1 MNSAPIATRHFLH
14 SGNNPAMTLNQFILL
29 IMTWLPQL
37 QHLAL
42 SFAVPYIPT
51 ETIARTRNMRISTVT
66 PIALLA
72 LETADP
78 SGAKSDPTESATA
91 PTETTTSNLFNCRLV
106 SFVASG
112 NRILSIGIVAIFII
126 PLHSPH
132 SVNPPPRF
140 ASQHKSSV
148 SSRHVW
154 HNAYHMEVQS
164 RKYPHIPHKP
174 HGTENQISKIVRAMR
189 SFPLYKKRHNSKG
202 KTIMATANIVS
213 NNGMLFSSRHTN
225 GPSNG

>member
-14 SGNNPAMTLNQFILL
+14 SGNNPAMTFNPFRLL

-66 PIALLA
+66 PIALWA

-112 NRILSIGIVAIFII
+112 NRILSIGIVAIFIV

-132 SVNPPPRF
+132 FSAATLLPNLLRLFVLHPD
-140 ASQHKSSV
+140 
-148 SSRHVW
+148 
-154 HNAYHMEVQS
+154 
-164 RKYPHIPHKP
+164 
-174 HGTENQISKIVRAMR
+174 MR
-189 SFPLYKKRHNSKG
+189 SGSAYFKTRNCAKKLRELGIAVVAAVEVRPLFADHRPKRRKRSL
-202 KTIMATANIVS
+202 AA
-213 NNGMLFSSRHTN
+213 LPR
-225 GPSNG
+225 